1 MAAVNAIVADPSVV
15 AEAEE
20 PTDPP
25 LAPKPN
31 VKVTGDADANIVAL
45 DKVKVVPL
53 IEVT

>member
-1 MAAVNAIVADPSVV
+1 MAAVNTIVADPSVV
-15 AEAEE
+15 AEADE

-31 VKVTGDADANIVAL
+31 VKVTELVDAAMVAF
-45 DKVKVVPL
+45 DKVNVVPL